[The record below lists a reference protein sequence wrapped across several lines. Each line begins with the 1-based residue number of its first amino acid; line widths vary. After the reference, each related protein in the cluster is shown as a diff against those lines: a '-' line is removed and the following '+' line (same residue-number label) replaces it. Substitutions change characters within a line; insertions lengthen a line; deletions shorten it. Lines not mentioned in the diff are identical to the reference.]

1 MTETQPTVVN
11 VIWKIKLLSSGVTEN
26 VDHNQLTLAGKGTF
40 HGMGV
45 ITASAIQ
52 MIKDVPVQCMTQR
65 RKASDFVEKISI
77 LIVKYTGKSLNGLL
91 K

>member
-40 HGMGV
+40 DGMGV

-52 MIKDVPVQCMTQR
+52 MIKDVPVQCMTHR
-65 RKASDFVEKISI
+65 RKASDFVERSSV
-77 LIVKYTGKSLNGLL
+77 LTVKYTGKSLSELL